1 MRRRWWVW
9 AALACL
15 AALAPSNLPPLGEAA
30 APELSAKK
38 ASPSGGRL
46 EGARRWEGALT
57 RQNDSA
63 YQLNDWPLPY
73 PVYRFQTGDVDG
85 DGSEDALVGVVKSTR
100 FHPEKGRRLFIFKQV
115 DGHARPMWLGSRLGG
130 VLVDFRFA
138 RGRIR
143 ALETT
148 PDSSSYAVSEYRWRD
163 FGPYFER
170 FLIKNTDKTTAIK
183 YLNQ

>member
-1 MRRRWWVW
+1 M
-9 AALACL
+9 
-15 AALAPSNLPPLGEAA
+15 
-30 APELSAKK
+30 
-38 ASPSGGRL
+38 
-46 EGARRWEGALT
+46 
-57 RQNDSA
+57 
-63 YQLNDWPLPY
+63 
-73 PVYRFQTGDVDG
+73 
-85 DGSEDALVGVVKSTR
+85 GVVKSTR

-138 RGRIR
+138 DGRIR

-183 YLNQ
+183 YLSQ

>member
-15 AALAPSNLPPLGEAA
+15 AALAPSNLPQLGEAFTADNSGA
-30 APELSAKK
+30 A
-38 ASPSGGRL
+38 ASPSGG
-46 EGARRWEGALT
+46 RWEGALT
-57 RQNDSA
+57 RQNDST

-73 PVYRFQTGDVDG
+73 PVYQFQTGDVDG

-143 ALETT
+143 AMEAT

>member
-1 MRRRWWVW
+1 MRRRWWAW

-15 AALAPSNLPPLGEAA
+15 AALAPSNLPQLGEAFTADNSGA
-30 APELSAKK
+30 A
-38 ASPSGGRL
+38 ASPSGG
-46 EGARRWEGALT
+46 RWEGALT

-73 PVYRFQTGDVDG
+73 PVYRFLTGDVDG

-138 RGRIR
+138 DGRIR

>member
-1 MRRRWWVW
+1 M
-9 AALACL
+9 
-15 AALAPSNLPPLGEAA
+15 
-30 APELSAKK
+30 
-38 ASPSGGRL
+38 
-46 EGARRWEGALT
+46 
-57 RQNDSA
+57 
-63 YQLNDWPLPY
+63 NDWPLPY

-100 FHPEKGRRLFIFKQV
+100 FHPEQGRRLFIFKQV

-138 RGRIR
+138 DGRIR
-143 ALETT
+143 AMETT